1 MTLSGST
8 LSDGG
13 SMAITSGGDITLQAG
28 GEDII
33 FKTNN
38 VSPQFGGISKLG
50 GQSNIVIRSGTS
62 AMIIGNGAKANFQ
75 DDIGVSGTITATGD
89 ITAFGAV
96 SDITL
101 KENIQ
106 PIENAL
112 DKVSKIRGVTFNYID
127 KPDERVPGVIAQ
139 ELQEVLPEAVY
150 ETENGKLAVR
160 YDNTIALLLEAI
172 KELKKEVEELK
183 GK

>member
-1 MTLSGST
+1 M
-8 LSDGG
+8 
-13 SMAITSGGDITLQAG
+13 ITQNQL
-28 GEDII
+28 
-33 FKTNN
+33 
-38 VSPQFGGISKLG
+38 
-50 GQSNIVIRSGTS
+50 R
-62 AMIIGNGAKANFQ
+62 
-75 DDIGVSGTITATGD
+75 
-89 ITAFGAV
+89 
-96 SDITL
+96 TL

-127 KPDERVPGVIAQ
+127 TPDKRVPGVIAQ

>member
-1 MTLSGST
+1 MRGSGANANF
-8 LSDGG
+8 LG
-13 SMAITSGGDITLQAG
+13 AITA
-28 GEDII
+28 
-33 FKTNN
+33 
-38 VSPQFGGISKLG
+38 V
-50 GQSNIVIRSGTS
+50 
-62 AMIIGNGAKANFQ
+62 
-75 DDIGVSGTITATGD
+75 GD
-89 ITAFGAV
+89 ITAFASS

-150 ETENGKLAVR
+150 KTEDDKLAVR
-160 YDNTIALLLEAI
+160 YGNTIALLLEAI